1 MIFGK
6 WFIKHSMGFFT
17 YTDMPELKYGT
28 YKPNAVDKVFFQISR
43 LMFWA
48 FWLSLIILIPTGKFY
63 QPDFVYFDFFGY
75 FDINYINMSAITSY
89 GCFMLYF
96 LILIATV
103 PGLPLSVYL
112 CSLTGY
118 KSLKIDI
125 GLRLIIIFVTL
136 CFLIPT
142 AIQCLIAYINLF

>member
-1 MIFGK
+1 MIFAK
-6 WFIKHSMGFFT
+6 RFIATTMGLFT
-17 YTDMPELKYGT
+17 IVDMPELRYGT

-43 LMFWA
+43 FVFWA
-48 FWLSLIILIPTGKFY
+48 LLLSVIINTLTNELIPDSRK
-63 QPDFVYFDFFGY
+63 PDIIDFDFFGVENIP
-75 FDINYINMSAITSY
+75 FLA
-89 GCFMLYF
+89 GF
-96 LILIATV
+96 LIIFVTV